1 MQWEKLRADQFE
13 EAVVETGGVCIVP
26 VAVLEYHGSH
36 LPLGTDVIIARHVA
50 DEVAKIEPAIVF
62 PVVNLSSNFET
73 KAFPGGIVVDNQL
86 LFALFENIC
95 DEIGRNGC
103 KKIMFISGHGGN
115 KWFLPQFIMSM
126 LDKGK
131 DWVPY
136 YCDARGVNPDSVG
149 GYMNKELFNEI
160 FDSEE
165 YGHACEWEASEM
177 LHIDPDLVDMGQAKK
192 VDEQPR
198 EDLSHLKHMYTP
210 MDWIAMQPELTRG
223 TPGLSTAEKGR
234 VFLEDQIKTLAE
246 LVALV
251 KKDTRAREIY
261 EDFNR
266 RLYRG

>member
-1 MQWEKLRADQFE
+1 MLRKYRPVSYELLRPE
-13 EAVVETGGVCIVP
+13 EVRARRQKRPIAYIV
-26 VAVLEYHGSH
+26 AGALEWHSFH
-36 LPLGTDVIIARHVA
+36 LPLGTDVIIARYVA
-50 DEVAKIEPAIVF
+50 DEVAKIEPALVF

-73 KAFPGGIVVDNQL
+73 KAFPGGIVMDNQL

-115 KWFLPQFIMSM
+115 KWFLPQFVMSM

-136 YCDARGVNPDSVG
+136 YCDARGVDPDALG

-177 LHIDPDLVDMGQAKK
+177 LHIDPESGMISAAGDPATQRHA
-192 VDEQPR
+192 
-198 EDLSHLKHMYTP
+198 
-210 MDWIAMQPELTRG
+210 A
-223 TPGLSTAEKGR
+223 GLP
-234 VFLEDQIKTLAE
+234 
-246 LVALV
+246 
-251 KKDTRAREIY
+251 
-261 EDFNR
+261 N
-266 RLYRG
+266 

>member
-36 LPLGTDVIIARHVA
+36 LPLGTDVIIARYVA
-50 DEVAKIEPAIVF
+50 DEVAKIEPALVF

-73 KAFPGGIVVDNQL
+73 KAFPGGIVMDNQL

-115 KWFLPQFIMSM
+115 KWFLPQFVMSM

-136 YCDARGVNPDSVG
+136 YCDARGVDPDALG

-165 YGHACEWEASEM
+165 YGHACEWETSEM
-177 LHIDPDLVDMGQAKK
+177 LHIDPELVDMDQAKK
-192 VDEQPR
+192 VNERPR

-210 MDWIAMQPELTRG
+210 MDWVAMQPELTRG
-223 TPGLSTAEKGR
+223 TPGLSSAEKGR
-234 VFLEDQIKTLAE
+234 VFLEDQIRTLAE
-246 LVALV
+246 MVALV
-251 KKDTRAREIY
+251 KKDSRAREIY
-261 EDFNR
+261 EDYNR